1 MGFRKRKPN
10 VHMATKR
17 KPKSAQP
24 QGQKKST
31 ASAKV
36 RRAAKKPADPA
47 TTVDDS
53 LDEPVKAMTTFLLR
67 LPGDLRTEL
76 EKLKDESES
85 KSLNGLVLQLL
96 AEGLGRKADFE
107 KTELFARDLHVAT
120 LAQAVGNVPDLFIG
134 GFRIEVDGRQ
144 ERPVEADLTG
154 LLSVHQRVVQ
164 DLENQKLTSFA
175 SIMDPALLAYRLL
188 LEFSLLT
195 ERQDVESVRRD
206 FSNGLKDSA
215 LLAMKNRKWA
225 LAEQLLKQ
233 AVAVDPTNV
242 NVGYETG
249 IYMLRRLMRRW
260 RRPQES
266 MTPGVT
272 NANIN
277 WVDYEWQVRNRN
289 LPDAP
294 RISPED
300 IEVDMTTWAI
310 ARHAWELLNDSANA
324 PYPEDTSLLEEN
336 WFERWNINAVSEK
349 VDIWKRLAT
358 IILCTSS
365 PNPDDLKLMTDGK
378 SPCQEDRLLEDL
390 TKLFRKWASEFR
402 MTREVS
408 RLQEK
413 WADWLEPLEVLWW
426 LGYRK
431 EAYGLAIEARGF
443 VADKATTERMALIRG
458 WNPEH
463 ESSEPYGFDEITGEA
478 DFIYQ
483 VIYKRDE
490 LGDHGYT
497 DEPLALFNRP
507 MSV

>member
-10 VHMATKR
+10 AHMATKR

-36 RRAAKKPADPA
+36 RRAAKKPADQA
-47 TTVDDS
+47 TTSADS
-53 LDEPVKAMTTFLLR
+53 LNEPVKAPTTFLLR
-67 LPGDLRTEL
+67 LPGDLRMEL

-120 LAQAVGNVPDLFIG
+120 LAQAVGEIPDLVIG
-134 GFRIEVDGRQ
+134 GRRIDIDGTQGRSFEVNQ
-144 ERPVEADLTG
+144 TA

-188 LEFSLLT
+188 LEFSLVP
-195 ERQDVESVRRD
+195 ERRDNDSVVRD

-215 LLAMKNRKWA
+215 ILAMKNRKWA
-225 LAEQLLKQ
+225 LAEQLLNQ

-249 IYMLRRLMRRW
+249 IYILRRLVRRW
-260 RRPQES
+260 RRPQDTI
-266 MTPGVT
+266 TPGVT
-272 NANIN
+272 NGNIN
-277 WVDYEWQVRNRN
+277 WVDYEWQMRNRN
-289 LPDAP
+289 LPDTQ

-300 IEVDMTTWAI
+300 IEEDMTTWAA
-310 ARHAWELLNDSANA
+310 ARNAWELLNDSANLHTFGLRW
-324 PYPEDTSLLEEN
+324 Y
-336 WFERWNINAVSEK
+336 ERWNDKEMSEK
-349 VDIWKRLAT
+349 VEIWKRIAT

-365 PNPDDLKLMTDGK
+365 PDPDALKLMTDVKPHGK
-378 SPCQEDRLLEDL
+378 SRCQEARLLDEL
-390 TKLFRKWASEFR
+390 QTLFRRWASEFR

-431 EAYGLAIEARGF
+431 EAFGLATEARGF
-443 VADKATTERMALIRG
+443 VADKATMERMALIRG

-490 LGDHGYT
+490 FGDHGYT